1 MGIGRVHIVA
11 AGPGAA
17 ALSAAGLAPTWRKNG
32 RSLAAVTARRAAG
45 AVNESYPGQT
55 PSSYSWE
62 RRSGV
67 RAVWDAYGGAAFGKA
82 VWCIG
87 MVTLAQ
93 LEKLGVQAKVVS
105 SHVSQDQ
112 NAQVQAV

>member
-1 MGIGRVHIVA
+1 
-11 AGPGAA
+11 
-17 ALSAAGLAPTWRKNG
+17 
-32 RSLAAVTARRAAG
+32 
-45 AVNESYPGQT
+45 
-55 PSSYSWE
+55 
-62 RRSGV
+62 
-67 RAVWDAYGGAAFGKA
+67 VWDAYGGAAFGKA